1 MSTLKTRVKC
11 VGFLQQNTRVF
22 CRVYE
27 GLICSGFSV
36 DIVDSNS
43 LAFFRDIG
51 WDNTD
56 ISERNTTELR
66 RYTIQRV
73 FDIGSPNCEHTLYY
87 ELDNCQS

>member
-1 MSTLKTRVKC
+1 M
-11 VGFLQQNTRVF
+11 GFLQQNTRVF
-22 CRVYE
+22 CRVYA

-36 DIVDSNS
+36 GIVDSNS
-43 LAFFRDIG
+43 LAFFMVKG
-51 WDNTD
+51 MDNTD